1 MILTVRFHGTIG
13 TQHHAHMLNVTR
25 VMTMVAIRSRGWHA
39 LLSATAIE
47 VKSGVLPEL
56 FFSRFIDVSLA
67 KESNVGNDVQLIF
80 FP

>member
-56 FFSRFIDVSLA
+56 FPRFIDVSLV
-67 KESNVGNDVQLIF
+67 KESNVGYDVQLIF